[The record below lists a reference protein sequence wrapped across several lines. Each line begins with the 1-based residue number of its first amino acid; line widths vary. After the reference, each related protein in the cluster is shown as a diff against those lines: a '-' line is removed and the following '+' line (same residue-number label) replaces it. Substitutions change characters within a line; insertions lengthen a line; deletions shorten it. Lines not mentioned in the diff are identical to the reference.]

1 MTHLY
6 TGSMSQN
13 GQVTLPKPIR
23 EMLHLKKNGM
33 VGFKVK
39 GGKAEIVAVNI
50 EECKNPYTKEEWKKI
65 EKLQRTG
72 RGKVFA
78 SSKEAIRY
86 IDSL

>member
-23 EMLHLKKNGM
+23 EMLHLEKNGV

-39 GGKAEIVAVNI
+39 GGKAEIVAVRI
-50 EECKNPYTKEEWKKI
+50 EESKNPYTKEEWKKI
-65 EKLQRTG
+65 ERLANQKG
-72 RGKVFA
+72 RRFYSA
-78 SSKEAIRY
+78 KEAIKH
-86 IDSL
+86 IESL